1 MSRPHPSYFLAT
13 CITRRKL
20 ERAIF
25 SRHRLPVRTQDCSS
39 LQLIPTAWAH
49 SSTVGSRPH
58 WACRLRWASSSFI
71 RSCAKYMYIL
81 LIQSVINLINLLQGQ
96 LNDDRTR
103 SRACIWLN
111 ICFSSFAVKNS
122 VVSRSRRNNL
132 KGSSGSRTL
141 PNLSFLFEFTPLHAT
156 PLSKALWPPL
166 RFLDLLSS
174 NRVDL
179 INTWSYEWF
188 GSTLLWWQHNG
199 GQVLV

>member
-1 MSRPHPSYFLAT
+1 MYHKAEVGAGHLLSAPSSGAHTGLQ
-13 CITRRKL
+13 
-20 ERAIF
+20 
-25 SRHRLPVRTQDCSS
+25 LPAAHSYGLSPLFNCWFTTTLS
-39 LQLIPTAWAH
+39 LQVTLSLLQLH
-49 SSTVGSRPH
+49 
-58 WACRLRWASSSFI
+58 
-71 RSCAKYMYIL
+71 KIL
-81 LIQSVINLINLLQGQ
+81 CKIYVYTSDSVINLINLLQGQ
-96 LNDDRTR
+96 LNDDRKR